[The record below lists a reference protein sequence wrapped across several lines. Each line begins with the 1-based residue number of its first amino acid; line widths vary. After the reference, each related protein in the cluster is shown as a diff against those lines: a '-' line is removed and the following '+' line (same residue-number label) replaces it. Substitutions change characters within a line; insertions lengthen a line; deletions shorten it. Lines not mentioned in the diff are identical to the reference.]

1 MAEVGPEYQFLH
13 AEVGM
18 NGKNS
23 DGGACEQR
31 PLRKALENNTLNLP
45 KPTLQSGDLDDI
57 PFVCVGSD
65 AFFLKNFQLLFILHE
80 ANFQQLLIVV
90 KYFVNR
96 SY

>member
-45 KPTLQSGDLDDI
+45 KPT
-57 PFVCVGSD
+57 P
-65 AFFLKNFQLLFILHE
+65 
-80 ANFQQLLIVV
+80 
-90 KYFVNR
+90 
-96 SY
+96 